1 MQVNIGEKIREL
13 RKRDGRKQE
22 DLANALGV
30 TSQAVS
36 RWEAG
41 GGYPDMNMIPAIANY
56 FHITI
61 DELFGYNNDRNL
73 KIREY
78 CDKAQKMLSSD
89 LVQKDEQNLTDCV
102 ALLRK
107 GLEEFPEEPELKKL
121 LAAALNGQ
129 GWMHKGETPNEFWEE
144 AAKLYEELLETDPYV
159 IEALLSIYMEL
170 GEPKKAIA
178 KASEQPSIHTC
189 REVLLGNLYNIEDEE
204 KYHGE
209 KILALI
215 HHLRI
220 AIDWAIATNDE
231 LSNSREGMEILL
243 AELELFKRI
252 LGDDCLGYHSEFCFT
267 YMQLVEIAG
276 KIGDYEAVVD
286 YFDAAFGHYT
296 KFNEEWGR
304 AVKSY
309 TKVVDESCFTTTILK
324 SVKKMTGEVHFV
336 EARFLKHVIADFPE
350 DVKKKI
356 TTNEKYEELFKM

>member
-78 CDKAQKMLSSD
+78 CDKAQKMLSSE

-107 GLEEFPEEPELKKL
+107 GLEEFPENPSLKNL
-121 LAAALNGQ
+121 LAAVLNSQ
-129 GWMHKGETPNEFWEE
+129 GWDHKGETPNRFWEE
-144 AAKLYEELLETDPYV
+144 AVKLYEELMETDTSV
-159 IEALLSIYMEL
+159 IVPLLSIYMEL
-170 GEPKKAIA
+170 GETKKAIE

-189 REVLLGNLYNIEDEE
+189 KEILLGNLLIEDEE

-209 KILALI
+209 AILALI
-215 HHLRI
+215 HELRFAIDI
-220 AIDWAIATNDE
+220 AIAQSEE
-231 LSNSREGMEILL
+231 LSNSKEGIEILL
-243 AELELFKRI
+243 AELNLFEKI
-252 LGDDCLGYHSEFCFT
+252 LGDDCLGYHSEFCFI
-267 YMQLVEIAG
+267 YLQLVEIAG
-276 KIGDYEAVVD
+276 KIGDFEAAIS
-286 YFDAAFGHYT
+286 YFDKAFEHYS
-296 KFNEEWGR
+296 KYNEEWGR
-304 AVKSY
+304 AAKSY
-309 TKVVDESCFTTTILK
+309 TKMEDEGCFKTKILR
-324 SVKKMTGEVHFV
+324 SVKKQTGQVHSPD
-336 EARFLKHVIADFPE
+336 ARFLKHVIADFPD

-356 TTNEKYEELFKM
+356 TTNEKYEKLFKM